1 MRNYF
6 RVVRSAKKY
15 TPTLIG
21 ALGCLTLLN
30 LFEGFS
36 LFTLVPIIDRVFG
49 GGQVIITESI
59 KIPLLP
65 PVRALLEMI
74 NQMERYRLL
83 AFLGVFVLVMFFM
96 KGVFYY
102 GKEILMERMGQGVVK
117 NVRSKIYQHIQDLSL
132 DYSGTKRTGEL
143 VSRITNDVRWVQEG
157 IARGL
162 ANTLDSFFKLVL
174 YMSIIFVIAWKL
186 SLITIVVFGLL
197 MVPII
202 KIGKLLR
209 KISAKGQAK
218 MADLSSLLYETI
230 SGMRI
235 VKAFAMEDYE
245 YRRFQSEN
253 NRYYQ
258 LMMKAIR
265 RGAIVG
271 PMVEFVGALVAI
283 GILLIVARTIISGT
297 ISTGWFALYIG
308 ALVAVMKP
316 VKKISQ
322 MNPIIQRATAASD
335 RIYEILDTT
344 PKIEEIPGAQD
355 LPALRD
361 KIAFVRMNFG
371 YQGKEI
377 LLKDINLEI
386 KKGQVIAFVGPSG
399 VGKTSLLNLI
409 PRFYDPSSGRVEIDG
424 TDIRNVTL
432 KSLRE
437 QLGMVSQE
445 TILFNDTVWANI
457 AYGDQS
463 REMNEVIRA
472 AEMANAH
479 HFIVQLPQGYDT
491 VIGERG
497 FNLSGGEKQRL
508 AIARAILKNPG
519 ILILDE
525 ATSALDTESERLVQD
540 ALDKLM
546 KNRTVLVIAHRL
558 STVQQADCIYVL
570 KDGRIIDAG
579 RHGELINRE
588 GPYRTLYQL
597 QIH

>member
-1 MRNYF
+1 MKNYF

-15 TPTLIG
+15 TPTFIG
-21 ALGCLTLLN
+21 ALVCLTLLN
-30 LFEGFS
+30 VFEGFS

-65 PVRALLEMI
+65 PVRFLLEII
-74 NQMERYRLL
+74 NQLDRYRLL
-83 AFLGVFVLVMFFM
+83 VLLGIFVLTMFFL
-96 KGVFYY
+96 KGIFYY
-102 GKEILMERMGQGVVK
+102 GEEILMERMGQGVVR
-117 NVRSKIYQHIQDLSL
+117 NIRSKIYQHIQDLSL

-162 ANTLDSFFKLVL
+162 ANTLDSFFKLIL
-174 YMSIIFVIAWKL
+174 YLTIIFVIACKL
-186 SLITIVVFGLL
+186 SLITLVVFGLL

-265 RGAIVG
+265 RAAIVG
-271 PMVEFVGALVAI
+271 PLVEFVGALVAV
-283 GILLIVARTIISGT
+283 GILLIVAPTIISGT
-297 ISTGWFALYIG
+297 ISIGWFALYIG

-322 MNPIIQRATAASD
+322 MNPIIQRAAAASD
-335 RIYEILDTT
+335 RIYEILDTE
-344 PKIEEIPGAQD
+344 PKILEVVGAQE
-355 LPALRD
+355 LSPINER
-361 KIAFVRMNFG
+361 IRFINMNFG
-371 YQGKEI
+371 YQGKEV
-377 LLKDINLEI
+377 LLKDINLDI
-386 KKGQVIAFVGPSG
+386 KKGQLIAFVGPSG

-409 PRFYDPSSGRVEIDG
+409 PRFYDPLSGRVEIDDI
-424 TDIRNVTL
+424 DIRYVTL
-432 KSLRE
+432 RSLRE

-457 AYGDQS
+457 AYGEQS
-463 REMNEVIRA
+463 RDMAEVIRA

-479 HFIVQLPQGYDT
+479 HFIVQLPRGYGT

-497 FNLSGGEKQRL
+497 FNLSGGERQRI
-508 AIARAILKNPG
+508 AIARAILKNPR

-570 KDGRIIDAG
+570 KDGRIIDGG
-579 RHGELINRE
+579 RHQELIARE